1 MENFEEYNDILY
13 IERKKYIE
21 TFLIS
26 LIAFLV
32 VKFSLKNIN
41 DLGEDIIGI
50 IFLIESSYILLI
62 VKFTK
67 SIYTHGFFKVCSLFN
82 MFVICYCL
90 IGILPDKPELSFS
103 FFKAGGEYT
112 MQSIK
117 YYILAILLF
126 RLII

>member
-67 SIYTHGFFKVCSLFN
+67 RDRKSV
-82 MFVICYCL
+82 V
-90 IGILPDKPELSFS
+90 
-103 FFKAGGEYT
+103 
-112 MQSIK
+112 
-117 YYILAILLF
+117 
-126 RLII
+126 

>member
-13 IERKKYIE
+13 IERKKCIE

-41 DLGEDIIGI
+41 DLGEDIISI

-62 VKFTK
+62 VKFT
-67 SIYTHGFFKVCSLFN
+67 SIASGTDIKIQIISLSTP
-82 MFVICYCL
+82 
-90 IGILPDKPELSFS
+90 PD
-103 FFKAGGEYT
+103 
-112 MQSIK
+112 QR
-117 YYILAILLF
+117 LL
-126 RLII
+126 